1 MTDLD
6 QLLAATRRHAA
17 EPGTLP
23 TVVPPTERLAVVTC
37 MDVRI
42 DPLAVFGLHLGQAHV
57 LRNAGARVTDDVL
70 RSLALSTR
78 LMAVDTVV
86 LLAHT
91 GCGLFGV
98 GNDEL
103 RRRTGAP
110 LDFLPIADHHEAL
123 RQDVARLAATPYLAL
138 RTVAGLL
145 YDVATKE
152 VTLVERHQR

>member
-6 QLLAATRRHAA
+6 QLLDATRRHAA
-17 EPGTLP
+17 APGTLP
-23 TVVPPTERLAVVTC
+23 ATVPPTEQLAIVSC
-37 MDVRI
+37 MDARV

-86 LLAHT
+86 VLAHT

-98 GNDEL
+98 SDDEL

-110 LDFLPIADHHEAL
+110 FDFLPIADHHEAL
-123 RQDVARLAATPYLAL
+123 RQDVARLVATPYLSL
-138 RTVAGLL
+138 RAVMGLL
-145 YDVATKE
+145 YDVGTKE